1 MAKGL
6 ASPTWAKN
14 KSGVP
19 RPCGPRHTSG
29 KIIHATCRT
38 CETACVFAIAK
49 HHNVGTCRVVRRVSV
64 GASRNSPAPSPYRVI
79 VSNEHHNRL
88 TNPTRNPHQPNM
100 LTHDTL
106 IWILAFL
113 IALSTCVTFR
123 ILAIS
128 PMFNPR
134 PASGSRAPGTPTRL
148 LVVLGSGGHTAE
160 MLTMLK
166 GLDCSR
172 YTHRSYIISSGDA
185 FSAGKAKE
193 FEDDMAKRA
202 RKDKDMDSGNWDVSV
217 VPRARNIHQSVLT
230 APLSCA
236 RCLLACFAV
245 LQRPSASSSPHTR
258 ASAKRFYPTLIVSNG
273 PATGVMIV
281 LASIMLRF
289 FGFPGAN
296 GTMRTIYVESFA
308 RVKRL
313 SLSGKLLLGTVDRF
327 VVQWQGLV
335 EGTHDVAEYHGVLV

>member
-1 MAKGL
+1 
-6 ASPTWAKN
+6 
-14 KSGVP
+14 
-19 RPCGPRHTSG
+19 
-29 KIIHATCRT
+29 
-38 CETACVFAIAK
+38 
-49 HHNVGTCRVVRRVSV
+49 
-64 GASRNSPAPSPYRVI
+64 
-79 VSNEHHNRL
+79 
-88 TNPTRNPHQPNM
+88 M

-106 IWILAFL
+106 LWILAFL

-128 PMFNPR
+128 PMFNSR
-134 PASGSRAPGTPTRL
+134 PAAGSRAPGTPTRL

-160 MLTMLK
+160 MFAMLK

-172 YTHRSYIISSGDA
+172 YTHRSYVVSSGDA

-193 FEDDMAKRA
+193 FEDDMAQGVN
-202 RKDKDMDSGNWDVSV
+202 KDTGKDAGSGSWDVSV

-245 LQRPSASSSPHTR
+245 LQRPSASSSSSPTR

-313 SLSGKLLLGTVDRF
+313 SLSGKMLLGTVDRF